1 MGIQKL
7 EPEERSED
15 KKMSASELDYMKQKK
30 ETELVVAAL
39 IATVTFTAGFTV
51 PGGFKSGGVDEG
63 MAALSKRTAFR
74 VFLIANTLAFGLS
87 ITSVFIHFDNA
98 TMSKEVVPRR
108 KRAEYSSRFTFLS
121 TVPLLVAF
129 ISGTYAVVPH
139 SMGITTAVI
148 SCFCWTYWLTYPHI
162 RSAYKQACYQGDQ
175 FGISLW
181 GPYFGD

>member
-15 KKMSASELDYMKQKK
+15 KKMSASELDYLKQKK

-87 ITSVFIHFDNA
+87 ITSVYIHFSNA

-108 KRAEYSSRFTFLS
+108 KVLGITPVFTWYSTMA
-121 TVPLLVAF
+121 LLVAF
-129 ISGTYAVVPH
+129 ISGTYTVVPH

-148 SCFCWTYWLTYPHI
+148 ICCCLLCKCYLNFI
-162 RSAYKQACYQGDQ
+162 YKQACYRGHRQTIIAYAPFMED
-175 FGISLW
+175 
-181 GPYFGD
+181 Y